1 MYLIYIKPI
10 YKQIKGNISF
20 EQYGDDHVII
30 ILPFKVTIV
39 QTFAN
44 EHIVFLWYMQTL
56 SLVVVFFKDIST
68 LFMKICKIKLNM
80 EWFRPLSS

>member
-56 SLVVVFFKDIST
+56 SLVVVFFQRHKHIVYEN
-68 LFMKICKIKLNM
+68 LQNQIKYGM
-80 EWFRPLSS
+80 VPTFI